1 MTRFLTRGALAL
13 PLLLCAV
20 PALADD
26 NAPSTI
32 ARPDGHAPAGVM
44 FDHLHKAGDVML
56 GLVWTHERYDGAN
69 HTGTRKASDAEI
81 VAAGF
86 TARAQAMTM
95 DMVMGHVMYAPTDRI
110 TLMAMPMWMRM
121 KMTMLGLAE
130 ASGSH
135 GGHHALEPG
144 ETMSHTVSGMGDT
157 KLGALVA
164 LSRNPAFSAH
174 VSLIVSAPTGSV
186 SKKDA
191 DGNFVHYGMQPGS
204 GTWDLE
210 PSLTIQG
217 KGEVFGWGVQASY
230 VDRLENF
237 NDSGY
242 RLGNRFGVTG
252 WVSARVDERVSLSA
266 RLAYSDEGIILG
278 HYNAGHNH
286 ASPADR
292 QANYGGERVE
302 AGLGANVTVGRGLRI
317 GAEATLPL
325 HQDVN
330 GFQLRKDAGFSLS
343 VSHAF

>member
-13 PLLLCAV
+13 PLMLCAA

-26 NAPSTI
+26 SAPSTI

-44 FDHLHKAGDVML
+44 FDHVHKAGDVML
-56 GLVWTHERYDGAN
+56 GLIWTHERYDGAN
-69 HTGTRKASDAEI
+69 YTGTRKASDAEI

-130 ASGSH
+130 AHGGH

-144 ETMSHTVSGMGDT
+144 DTMSHTVSGMGDT

-174 VSLIVSAPTGSV
+174 VGLMVSAPTGSV
-186 SKKDA
+186 SKKDS

-204 GTWDLE
+204 GTWDAE
-210 PSLTIQG
+210 PSLTVQG

-230 VDRLENF
+230 VDRLEKA

-242 RLGNRFGVTG
+242 RLGNRFGATG

-266 RLAYSDEGIILG
+266 RLAYSDEGDIEG

-292 QANYGGERVE
+292 QANYGGQRVE
-302 AGLGANVTVGRGLRI
+302 AGLGANVTLGQGLRI

-330 GFQLRKDAGFSLS
+330 GFQLRKDAGFNLS